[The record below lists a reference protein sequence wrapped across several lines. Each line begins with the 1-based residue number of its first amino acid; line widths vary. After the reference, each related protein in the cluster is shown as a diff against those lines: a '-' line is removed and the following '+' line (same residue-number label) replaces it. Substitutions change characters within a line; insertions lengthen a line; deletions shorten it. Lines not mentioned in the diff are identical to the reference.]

1 MPREPN
7 SWANLT
13 NDTGR
18 NVEQKDRRN
27 IVHSTAY
34 LQTDVNIHFI
44 SHVRWSTVQSVDKT
58 RIQIVVYKFCLLLEC
73 HMDIVFVLLWF
84 ALEEFKPD
92 PRIVWFTRLH
102 WTLNTG
108 QIDNRVY
115 LGLVLDQFWTS
126 IQHLKIVTICPSLDV
141 SMVFNIWTLHWVI
154 YLDVMWKSWMTE
166 ATETAWRSVY
176 NESKFA
182 SEKTTSPAVTKQLLD
197 QTSMSKNAL
206 KKTSLCT
213 GFSLSGE
220 HEKVI
225 VPIQAG
231 A

>member
-18 NVEQKDRRN
+18 NVEQKPPNRRN

-44 SHVRWSTVQSVDKT
+44 SHIRWSTVQSVDKT
-58 RIQIVVYKFCLLLEC
+58 RICLLLEC
-73 HMDIVFVLLWF
+73 HVDVVFVLLWF

-92 PRIVWFTRLH
+92 PRMVRETIVYILGWFVTSSGHLYNI
-102 WTLNTG
+102 WKLWQFVLN
-108 QIDNRVY
+108 
-115 LGLVLDQFWTS
+115 LDVQSW
-126 IQHLKIVTICPSLDV
+126 PSLDV
-141 SMVFNIWTLHWVI
+141 NMVFNIWTLHWLI
-154 YLDVMWKSWMTE
+154 FLDVMWKSWTTE
-166 ATETAWRSVY
+166 AIGAAWKSIY
-176 NESKFA
+176 NESMFD
-182 SEKTTSPAVTKQLLD
+182 SE
-197 QTSMSKNAL
+197 
-206 KKTSLCT
+206 KTSLCT

-220 HEKVI
+220 REKVI

-231 A
+231 HKHERSHSPV